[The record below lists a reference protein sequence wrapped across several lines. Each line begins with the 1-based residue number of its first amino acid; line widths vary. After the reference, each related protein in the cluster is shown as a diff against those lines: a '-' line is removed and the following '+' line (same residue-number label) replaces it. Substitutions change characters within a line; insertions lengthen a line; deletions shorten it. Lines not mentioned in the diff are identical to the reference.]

1 MISDLIRLSN
11 HFDKNNLIA
20 EANYLDEVIRK
31 IAIAAEVEQTLD
43 EELDQRMGEI
53 NELISAGLSNE
64 TKELILE
71 TLKDLLLTI
80 QVDEGIGDF
89 FDDEKKYESMSFDK
103 AAKKK
108 PSKKPSKKQLD
119 ALDKN
124 KNGEIDSE
132 DFKLLRK
139 KKK

>member
-20 EANYLDEVIRK
+20 EANYLDKVIQK
-31 IAIAAEVEQTLD
+31 IAIAAEAEEELD
-43 EELDQRMGEI
+43 EELDRRMREVSD
-53 NELISAGLSNE
+53 LISAGLSDE

-71 TLKDLLLTI
+71 TLKDLLLNI
-80 QVDEGIGDF
+80 QADEGVGSF
-89 FDDEKKYESMSFDK
+89 FDDEEEYENMSFDK
-103 AAKKK
+103 EAK
-108 PSKKPSKKQLD
+108 KKPSKKQLD

-124 KNGEIDSE
+124 ENGEIDSE

-139 KKK
+139 RKK

>member
-31 IAIAAEVEQTLD
+31 IAIAAEVKQTLD

-64 TKELILE
+64 TIKLIVE

-80 QVDEGIGDF
+80 QVDEGIGNF
-89 FDDEKKYESMSFDK
+89 FNDKERHESMSFDK